1 MHSKKEKSD
10 KGVDF
15 NSLYLQN
22 GTRLQ
27 LEVLRDVRPVHV
39 ISSLIGYSYG
49 EYMIVRLP
57 EPRLEVVSFRLGE
70 KVTIRTFSGIKVCEF
85 DVTVQRLFDS
95 PVHYMHVSF
104 PESIRSSNLRSAIR
118 VKTTLASALHV
129 YGKSVSP
136 EARVALR
143 NLSVNGALI
152 EMPQQY
158 GEVGEK
164 VALSFTLPCAGKEE
178 GESLKIDA
186 VVRNIS
192 VQTETSEPRYLCG
205 VEFVSLNQFQQLVLQ
220 NYTYESLL
228 SRRHSLV

>member
-57 EPRLEVVSFRLGE
+57 EPRLEVASFRLGE

-129 YGKSVSP
+129 Y
-136 EARVALR
+136 
-143 NLSVNGALI
+143 
-152 EMPQQY
+152 
-158 GEVGEK
+158 
-164 VALSFTLPCAGKEE
+164 
-178 GESLKIDA
+178 
-186 VVRNIS
+186 
-192 VQTETSEPRYLCG
+192 
-205 VEFVSLNQFQQLVLQ
+205 
-220 NYTYESLL
+220 
-228 SRRHSLV
+228 